1 MRTRLGTL
9 GSYFVLTKLPRRI
22 RESNQHSTTVMQDLK
37 RLRKEREEVKL
48 VCQIAGA
55 KLAHWRE
62 KFLDVKIADGE
73 SFTDLLG
80 VPLTMLNKRREIEK
94 IDNAQPKLKLQH
106 LPKVQDDFKNI
117 NVGMTDS
124 CAALLAPLWSEVLHL
139 HHCCVVERL
148 QAQKTERKVNMLRDE
163 QKAIRCNLKQ
173 AECHARHL
181 ERKIK
186 EFEAQS
192 NL

>member
-1 MRTRLGTL
+1 
-9 GSYFVLTKLPRRI
+9 
-22 RESNQHSTTVMQDLK
+22 MQDLK

-48 VCQIAGA
+48 VCQITGA
-55 KLAHWRE
+55 KLAHWCE

-73 SFTDLLG
+73 SFTDLFG
-80 VPLTMLNKRREIEK
+80 VPLTMLNERREMER
-94 IDNAQPKLKLQH
+94 IDNVQAKLKLQNF
-106 LPKVQDDFKNI
+106 PKVQDDFKKI

-148 QAQKTERKVNMLRDE
+148 QAQKIERKVKILRNE